1 MKAEILCVGTEIL
14 LGDIV
19 NTNAQFISRELANMG
34 IDVYHQS
41 VVGDNPKRLLEE
53 LTSSFKRVDIVVTS
67 GGLGPTPD
75 DLTKEIGSQFFK
87 KKMILDQNTVDK
99 LKNYFDRMGRSYLK
113 GNNMKQAYF
122 PEGCTIM
129 ENDHGTAPGCIINES
144 GKILIVLPGPPRELK
159 PMFLNSAAPFLK
171 KYSSETIRS
180 KTLRLY
186 GIGEGEMAQ
195 RIKELLDK
203 SSNPTIAPYAKE
215 NDVTLRITARANTE
229 KDALKLIKPLEDKVK
244 NIFGDNIYGYGETSM
259 EEVVAK
265 ILVERNLTISTAES
279 CTGGLVAAKFINY
292 PGISSVFLDGA
303 VTYSNKAKIHRLNV
317 KKETLDKFGAVSEQT
332 AKEMAEGIAKTS
344 GTNIGLST
352 TGIAGPDGGS
362 EEKPVGL
369 VYVGLYIKGDVFVK
383 KLQLS
388 GERNKVRNRAAVSAI
403 DYLRRKLL

>member
-19 NTNAQFISRELANMG
+19 NTNAQFISRELASIG

-75 DLTKEIGSQFFK
+75 DLTKEIGAQFFK
-87 KKMILDQNTVDK
+87 KKMVLNQNTVDK
-99 LKNYFDRMGRSYLK
+99 LKNYFDKMGRSYLK

-129 ENDHGTAPGCIINES
+129 ENDHGTAPGCIINEN

-159 PMFLNSAAPFLK
+159 PMFLNSAGPFLK
-171 KYSSETIRS
+171 KYSSETIKS
-180 KTLRLY
+180 KILRLY

-195 RIKELLDK
+195 RIKELIDK

-279 CTGGLVAAKFINY
+279 CTGGLIAAKFINY

-303 VTYSNKAKIHRLNV
+303 VTYSNEAKMHRLNV
-317 KKETLDKFGAVSEQT
+317 KKETLDKFGAVSEET
-332 AKEMAEGIAKTS
+332 AREMAEGIAKTS
-344 GTNIGLST
+344 GTDIGLST

-403 DYLRRKLL
+403 DYLRRKLI

>member
-19 NTNAQFISRELANMG
+19 NTNAQFISRELANIG

-75 DLTKEIGSQFFK
+75 DLTKEIGAQFFK

-159 PMFLNSAAPFLK
+159 PMFINSAAPFLK

-195 RIKELLDK
+195 RIKELIDK

-265 ILVERNLTISTAES
+265 ILVERNLTVSTAES

-303 VTYSNKAKIHRLNV
+303 VTYSNEAKMHRLNV
-317 KKETLDKFGAVSEQT
+317 KEETLDKFGAVSEET
-332 AKEMAEGIAKTS
+332 AREMAEGIAKTS
-344 GTNIGLST
+344 GTDIGLST

-369 VYVGLYIKGDVFVK
+369 VYVGLYIKGNVFVK

-403 DYLRRKLL
+403 DYLRRKLI

>member
-19 NTNAQFISRELANMG
+19 NTNAQFISRELANIG

-87 KKMILDQNTVDK
+87 KKMVLNQNTVNK
-99 LKNYFDRMGRSYLK
+99 LKNYFDKMGRSYLK

-129 ENDHGTAPGCIINES
+129 ENDHGTAPGCIINEN

-159 PMFLNSAAPFLK
+159 PMFLNSAGPFLK
-171 KYSSETIRS
+171 KYSSETIKS
-180 KTLRLY
+180 KILRLY

-195 RIKELLDK
+195 RIKELIDK

-279 CTGGLVAAKFINY
+279 CTGGLIAAKFINY

-303 VTYSNKAKIHRLNV
+303 VTYSNEAKMHRLNV
-317 KKETLDKFGAVSEQT
+317 KKETLDKFGAVSEET
-332 AKEMAEGIAKTS
+332 AREMAEGIAKTS
-344 GTNIGLST
+344 GTDIGLST

-403 DYLRRKLL
+403 DYLRRKLI

>member
-19 NTNAQFISRELANMG
+19 NTNAQFISRELASIG

-75 DLTKEIGSQFFK
+75 DLTKEIGAQFFK

-99 LKNYFDRMGRSYLK
+99 LKNYFDKMGRSYLK

-129 ENDHGTAPGCIINES
+129 ENDHGTAPGCIINEN

-159 PMFLNSAAPFLK
+159 PMFLNSAGPFLK
-171 KYSSETIRS
+171 KYSSETIKS
-180 KTLRLY
+180 KILRLY

-195 RIKELLDK
+195 RIKELIDK

-279 CTGGLVAAKFINY
+279 CTGGLIAAKFINY

-303 VTYSNKAKIHRLNV
+303 VTYSNEAKMHRLNV
-317 KKETLDKFGAVSEQT
+317 KKETLDKFGAVSEET
-332 AKEMAEGIAKTS
+332 AREMAEGIAKTS
-344 GTNIGLST
+344 GTDIGLST

-403 DYLRRKLL
+403 DYLRRKLI

>member
-1 MKAEILCVGTEIL
+1 
-14 LGDIV
+14 
-19 NTNAQFISRELANMG
+19 
-34 IDVYHQS
+34 
-41 VVGDNPKRLLEE
+41 
-53 LTSSFKRVDIVVTS
+53 
-67 GGLGPTPD
+67 
-75 DLTKEIGSQFFK
+75 
-87 KKMILDQNTVDK
+87 
-99 LKNYFDRMGRSYLK
+99 
-113 GNNMKQAYF
+113 
-122 PEGCTIM
+122 M
-129 ENDHGTAPGCIINES
+129 EPPPGCIINEN

-159 PMFLNSAAPFLK
+159 PMFLNSAGPFLK
-171 KYSSETIRS
+171 KYSSETIKS
-180 KTLRLY
+180 KILRLY

-195 RIKELLDK
+195 RIKELIDK

-279 CTGGLVAAKFINY
+279 CTGGLIAAKFINY

-303 VTYSNKAKIHRLNV
+303 VTYSNEAKMHRLNV
-317 KKETLDKFGAVSEQT
+317 KKETLDKFGAVSEET
-332 AKEMAEGIAKTS
+332 AREMAEGIAKTS
-344 GTNIGLST
+344 GTDIGLST

-403 DYLRRKLL
+403 DYLRRKLI

>member
-19 NTNAQFISRELANMG
+19 NTNAQFISRELASIG

-75 DLTKEIGSQFFK
+75 DLTKEIGAQFFK

-99 LKNYFDRMGRSYLK
+99 LKNYFNKMGRSYLK

-129 ENDHGTAPGCIINES
+129 ENDHGTAPGCIINEN

-159 PMFLNSAAPFLK
+159 PMFLNSAGPFLK
-171 KYSSETIRS
+171 KYSSETIKS
-180 KTLRLY
+180 KILRLY

-195 RIKELLDK
+195 RIKELIDK

-279 CTGGLVAAKFINY
+279 CTGGLIAAKFINY

-303 VTYSNKAKIHRLNV
+303 VTYSNEAKMHRLNV
-317 KKETLDKFGAVSEQT
+317 KKETLDKFGAVSEET
-332 AKEMAEGIAKTS
+332 AREMAEGIAKTS
-344 GTNIGLST
+344 GTDIGLST

-403 DYLRRKLL
+403 DYLRRKLI

>member
-19 NTNAQFISRELANMG
+19 NTNAQFISRELASIG

-75 DLTKEIGSQFFK
+75 DLTKEIGAQFFK

-99 LKNYFDRMGRSYLK
+99 LKNYFDKMGRSYLK

-129 ENDHGTAPGCIINES
+129 ENDHGTAPGCIINEN

-159 PMFLNSAAPFLK
+159 PMFLNSAGPFLK
-171 KYSSETIRS
+171 KYSSETIKS
-180 KTLRLY
+180 KILRLY

-195 RIKELLDK
+195 RIKELIDK

-244 NIFGDNIYGYGETSM
+244 NILGDNIYGYGETSM

-279 CTGGLVAAKFINY
+279 CTGGLIAAKFINY

-303 VTYSNKAKIHRLNV
+303 VTYSNEAKMHRLNV
-317 KKETLDKFGAVSEQT
+317 KKETLDKFGAVSEET
-332 AKEMAEGIAKTS
+332 AREMAEGIAKTS
-344 GTNIGLST
+344 GTDIGLST

-403 DYLRRKLL
+403 DYLRRKLI

>member
-19 NTNAQFISRELANMG
+19 NTNAQFISRELASIG

-75 DLTKEIGSQFFK
+75 DLTKEIGAQFFK

-99 LKNYFDRMGRSYLK
+99 LKNYFDKMGRSYLK

-129 ENDHGTAPGCIINES
+129 ENDHGTAPGCIINEN

-159 PMFLNSAAPFLK
+159 PMFLNSAGPFLK
-171 KYSSETIRS
+171 KYSSETIKS
-180 KTLRLY
+180 KILRLY

-195 RIKELLDK
+195 RIKELIDK

-259 EEVVAK
+259 EEAVAK
-265 ILVERNLTISTAES
+265 ILIERNLTISTAES
-279 CTGGLVAAKFINY
+279 CTGGLIAAKFINY

-303 VTYSNKAKIHRLNV
+303 VTYSNEAKMHRLNV
-317 KKETLDKFGAVSEQT
+317 KKETLDKFGAVSEET
-332 AKEMAEGIAKTS
+332 AREMAEGIAKTS
-344 GTNIGLST
+344 GTDIGLST

-403 DYLRRKLL
+403 DYLRRKLI